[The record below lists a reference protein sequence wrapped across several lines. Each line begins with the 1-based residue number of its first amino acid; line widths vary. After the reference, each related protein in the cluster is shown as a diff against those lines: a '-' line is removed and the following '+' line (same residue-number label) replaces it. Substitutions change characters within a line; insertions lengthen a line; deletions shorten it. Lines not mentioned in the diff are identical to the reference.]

1 MKKLNYIYSLLVAS
15 FLWVAI
21 FLVGWFLYLSLH
33 RTEYVSLESSW
44 LILGVPLI
52 AFLCDSLFHAIKRA
66 PVTVAER
73 VSQMLGILLAN
84 LVLPFMLFNWFHEG
98 AYYIDFWNTFLYLC
112 AASCY
117 FVFISA
123 WPFRHKVKLLI
134 SNSSHKEPSGLSDFS
149 ISFHK
154 CFASAAVVGAVVMF
168 FTTIVL
174 YNNAH
179 LGPSLLTIVFVSVLI
194 IFAIEPIYLLVVLFI
209 ELLRYP
215 NNTSHRFARIS
226 ALTLFYL
233 LPILLHAITALLQRQ
248 WEWFSL
254 YSSFGLSWLFL
265 FITICGVHDCAS
277 RNHHASQSLHGSN

>member
-1 MKKLNYIYSLLVAS
+1 MKKPNYIYSLLVAS

-33 RTEYVSLESSW
+33 RTEYISLESSW

-52 AFLCDSLFHAIKRA
+52 AFLCDSLFHAIKKA

-84 LVLPFMLFNWFHEG
+84 VFLPFMLSNWFHEG
-98 AYYIDFWNTFLYLC
+98 AYYIDFWNTFPYLC

-117 FVFISA
+117 FVFLSA

-134 SNSSHKEPSGLSDFS
+134 SNSSHKEPSRLSDFS
-149 ISFHK
+149 ISFLK
-154 CFASAAVVGAVVMF
+154 CFASATVVGAVVMF
-168 FTTIVL
+168 FTTIVM
-174 YNNAH
+174 YSNH
-179 LGPSLLTIVFVSVLI
+179 PGISLLPVVFVSVI
-194 IFAIEPIYLLVVLFI
+194 IIYAIEPVYLLVVLFT
-209 ELLRYP
+209 ELIRHPYD
-215 NNTSHRFARIS
+215 TSHRIARIS
-226 ALTLFYL
+226 ALTLFYF

-265 FITICGVHDCAS
+265 FITICGLHDCAI
-277 RNHHASQSLHGSN
+277 RNHDSSKSIHSSN

>member
-1 MKKLNYIYSLLVAS
+1 MKKPNYIYSLLVAGL
-15 FLWVAI
+15 LWVAI

-33 RTEYVSLESSW
+33 RTEYISLESSW

-84 LVLPFMLFNWFHEG
+84 VFLPFMLSNWFNES
-98 AYYIDFWNTFLYLC
+98 AYYIDFWNTFPYLC

-117 FVFISA
+117 FVFLSA

-149 ISFHK
+149 ISFLK
-154 CFASAAVVGAVVMF
+154 CFASATVVGAVVMF
-168 FTTIVL
+168 FTTIVMHSARPEL
-174 YNNAH
+174 
-179 LGPSLLTIVFVSVLI
+179 SLLPLVFISVLMI
-194 IFAIEPIYLLVVLFI
+194 YAVEPVYLLVVLFT
-209 ELLRYP
+209 ELIKHPYDA
-215 NNTSHRFARIS
+215 SHRIARIS
-226 ALTLFYL
+226 ALTLFYF
-233 LPILLHAITALLQRQ
+233 LPILLHAIPALSQQQ
-248 WEWFSL
+248 WEWFSQ
-254 YSSFGLSWLFL
+254 YSSYGLSWLFL